1 MVNMHIPA
9 LAGVLLLLAGC
20 QTSDVPSSGPVP
32 FDMGNSAVHIDG
44 LERFHQNAEVVTR
57 WCRNTRFETDRRAAA
72 VSAIR
77 AALDSHAAAL
87 PGGLQLEV
95 RSLDTRV
102 RCNMD
107 GFGGLKSYCVA
118 DASLTIVANGKDRKG
133 QDVRL
138 QANHDVSERV
148 EGTILCVHVMPAVSK
163 SVDKSL
169 ELSLVDLQRSLSP
182 QTGVPAP

>member
-1 MVNMHIPA
+1 MNTHGPA
-9 LAGVLLLLAGC
+9 LAALLLLLAGC
-20 QTSDVPSSGPVP
+20 HHASDVPSSGPLPVET
-32 FDMGNSAVHIDG
+32 GNGAVRING
-44 LERFHQNAEVVTR
+44 LERFHQTAEVVTK
-57 WCRNTRFETDRRAAA
+57 WCRDTKFETDRRAAA

-77 AALDSHAAAL
+77 AALEGHAAAL

-118 DASLTIVANGKDRKG
+118 DSSLAIIASGKDRQG

-138 QANHDVSERV
+138 QATKDVTERV
-148 EGTILCVHVMPAVSK
+148 EGVILCVHVMPAVSK

-169 ELSLVDLQRSLSP
+169 ELSLVDLQRNLSP

>member
-1 MVNMHIPA
+1 MKTHNPA
-9 LAGVLLLLAGC
+9 FAGLLLLLAGC

-32 FDMGNSAVHIDG
+32 VDMGNSAVRIDG
-44 LERFHQNAEVVTR
+44 LERFHQTAEVVTR
-57 WCRNTRFETDRRAAA
+57 WCRDTKYETDRRAAA

-95 RSLDTRV
+95 SRLTTRV

-107 GFGGLKSYCVA
+107 GFGGLGSYCVA
-118 DASLTIVANGKDRKG
+118 DSSLTIVASGRDRKG

-138 QANHDVSERV
+138 QADKDVSERV
-148 EGTILCVHVMPAVSK
+148 EGTILCIHVMPAVSK

-169 ELSLVDLQRSLSP
+169 ELSLADLERGLSA
-182 QTGVPAP
+182 QTGAPAR